1 MKKEYMMNL
10 AGVMFFYLLLVLG
23 IIMLDARME
32 QINSVNNN
40 ISFIR

>member
-1 MKKEYMMNL
+1 MKKEYMIDL
-10 AGVMFFYLLLVLG
+10 AGIIFFYLIIVLG

-32 QINSVNNN
+32 QINDVNNN